1 VVTERSRS
9 AELAVRCGK
18 VFPLN
23 ESSDNWMLP
32 SALRLRERA
41 ALRLRERAA
50 LRLRERA
57 VCYPIYLSIAILVGK
72 STNSNS
78 PARIK
83 CLGIAFFTVPIT
95 VEFNFM
101 KRKSWQLFAVF
112 GLVSLLLAVTVS
124 CSRAVSNSRSNNS
137 PAIEF
142 WTMQLQPQF
151 TDYFNQTIA
160 NFEKENPG
168 VKVRWV
174 DVPWSAMESKILGAV
189 SAKTPPDVVNL
200 NPDFASLL
208 AGRNA
213 WLDLD
218 SRIPE
223 QVRSTYLP
231 NIWKSGAIDG
241 KSFGIPWYLTTE
253 VTIYN
258 TELFKKSG
266 ITKPPATYTELA
278 QAAKQVKEKTG
289 KFAFFVTFVPEDSA
303 DVLQS
308 LVQMGVTLVDAQGKA
323 AFNTSQG
330 KAAFQY
336 WVDLYKGGFLP
347 KDVLVQ
353 GHRRA
358 IELYQAGETALLASG
373 PQFLKAISENAPN
386 IGAVSAVAPQITG
399 ENGKK
404 IVAVMNLV
412 VPRDSK
418 WPDDAVKFALFVTN
432 SRNQLAFAK
441 AANVLPSTV
450 DALND
455 SYFKSIPADAPT
467 VDQARI
473 VSASGLT
480 SAELLIPPL
489 KDVKK
494 LQKAIYDNL
503 QATMLGEKSVEQAV
517 ADAALAWDKR

>member
-1 VVTERSRS
+1 
-9 AELAVRCGK
+9 
-18 VFPLN
+18 
-23 ESSDNWMLP
+23 
-32 SALRLRERA
+32 
-41 ALRLRERAA
+41 
-50 LRLRERA
+50 
-57 VCYPIYLSIAILVGK
+57 
-72 STNSNS
+72 
-78 PARIK
+78 
-83 CLGIAFFTVPIT
+83 
-95 VEFNFM
+95 M
-101 KRKSWQLFAVF
+101 KRKSWQLFTIF
-112 GLVSLLLAVTVS
+112 GLVGLLLSAVVS
-124 CSRAVSNSRSNNS
+124 CGKPAVNS
-137 PAIEF
+137 PTQNAAELEF

-151 TDYFNQTIA
+151 TEYFNQTIA
-160 NFEKENPG
+160 NFEKENPQ

-231 NIWKSGAIDG
+231 NIWKAGVLDG
-241 KSFGIPWYLTTE
+241 KSFGIPWYLTTG

-258 TELFKKSG
+258 TELFKKAG
-266 ITKPPATYTELA
+266 IAKPPATYTELA
-278 QAAKQVKEKTG
+278 QVAKQVKEKTG

-303 DVLQS
+303 EVLES

-323 AFNTSQG
+323 AFNTDRG

-358 IELYQAGETALLASG
+358 IELYQAGETALLGSG
-373 PQFLKAISENAPN
+373 PQFLKAIAENAPS

-399 ENGKK
+399 ESGKK
-404 IVAVMNLV
+404 TVAVMNLV

-418 WPDDAVKFALFVTN
+418 RPDDAVKFALYVTN
-432 SRNQLAFAK
+432 SQNQLAFAK

-450 DALND
+450 ETLGDT
-455 SYFKSIPADAPT
+455 YFKSVAADAT
-467 VDQARI
+467 AGDRARI

-503 QATMLGEKSVEQAV
+503 QAAMLGEKSVEIAV
-517 ADAALAWDKR
+517 ADAALAWNQK

>member
-1 VVTERSRS
+1 
-9 AELAVRCGK
+9 
-18 VFPLN
+18 
-23 ESSDNWMLP
+23 
-32 SALRLRERA
+32 
-41 ALRLRERAA
+41 
-50 LRLRERA
+50 
-57 VCYPIYLSIAILVGK
+57 
-72 STNSNS
+72 
-78 PARIK
+78 
-83 CLGIAFFTVPIT
+83 
-95 VEFNFM
+95 M

-112 GLVSLLLAVTVS
+112 GLVGLLLAAVVS
-124 CSRAVSNSRSNNS
+124 CSRPAVNSQTTKNTEE
-137 PAIEF
+137 IEF

-151 TDYFNQTIA
+151 TEYFNKTIA
-160 NFEKENPG
+160 GFEAQNPG

-189 SAKTPPDVVNL
+189 SAKTAPDVVNL

-218 SRIPE
+218 SRISE

-231 NIWKSGAIDG
+231 NIWKSGVLDG
-241 KSFGIPWYLTTE
+241 KTFGIPWYLTTG

-258 TELFKKSG
+258 TDLFKKAG

-278 QAAKQVKEKTG
+278 QVAKQVKEKTG
-289 KFAFFVTFVPEDSA
+289 KFAFFVTFVPEDSGE
-303 DVLQS
+303 VLQS

-323 AFNTSQG
+323 AFNTDKG

-336 WVDLYKGGFLP
+336 WVDLYKGGLLP
-347 KDVLVQ
+347 QDVLVQ

-358 IELYQAGETALLASG
+358 IELYQSGETALLGSG
-373 PQFLKAISENAPN
+373 PQFLKAIAENAPS

-399 ENGKK
+399 ESGKK
-404 IVAVMNLV
+404 TVAVMNLV

-418 WPDDAVKFALFVTN
+418 RPDDAVKFALYVTN
-432 SRNQLAFAK
+432 SQNQLAFAK

-450 DALND
+450 ETLGDG
-455 SYFKSIPADAPT
+455 YFKSVAADAT
-467 VDQARI
+467 AGDRARI
-473 VSASGLT
+473 ISASGLT

-503 QATMLGEKSVEQAV
+503 QAAMLNEKSVEQAV
-517 ADAALAWDKR
+517 ADAATAWDQR